1 MRLCMCSN
9 IFVFRAQY
17 LLSLISVF
25 LEFRPTYGGV
35 FYMVVKTGGLT
46 LSFALTKKLRVL
58 FEFNFQILVIYIL
71 FPFAYHKKFRTF
83 HYVKNQQTS
92 RYFIR

>member
-46 LSFALTKKLRVL
+46 LSFALTKKLRVYIQVQ
-58 FEFNFQILVIYIL
+58 FSNFSDLYFV
-71 FPFAYHKKFRTF
+71 PFCL
-83 HYVKNQQTS
+83 S
-92 RYFIR
+92 